1 MNYNLKPAISDPRLS
16 THNGFTLIEV
26 LVALTI
32 LGMILSIAFAGI
44 RLGIGAW
51 EKGDAVSE
59 DTQRIR
65 TLAARLSNE
74 IGSMY
79 PYIITAAGG
88 VKEYAFKGEEHSIGF
103 VTTNEDSMPD
113 LPKGGFKYVFYS
125 VKNEPEPEGFTSI
138 EKMLPDKNVMDI
150 SKGRITL
157 IEPAVKEIMLEYM
170 DEKGGWLGTW
180 DANEKKDMP
189 RAVRIKLSF
198 KQEGRLGEP
207 ITLTIPTRMTPMLPK
222 PMEKGVL

>member
-1 MNYNLKPAISDPRLS
+1 MNYNLKLATSDQRPA
-16 THNGFTLIEV
+16 THKGFTLIEV

-32 LGMILSIAFAGI
+32 LGMLLSIALAGI

-51 EKGDAVSE
+51 EKGDAVNE

-65 TLAARLSNE
+65 TLASRLSNE
-74 IGSMY
+74 IGSMH
-79 PYIITAAGG
+79 PYIITVTAGM
-88 VKEYAFKGEEHSIGF
+88 KEYAFKGEGHSIGF

-125 VKNEPEPEGFTSI
+125 VKDEPEFSGLTSI

-170 DEKGGWLGTW
+170 DEKGGWLDTW

-189 RAVRIKLSF
+189 QAVRIKLLF

-207 ITLTIPTRMTPMLPK
+207 IILTIPTRMTPMLPK
-222 PMEKGVL
+222 PLEKGAL